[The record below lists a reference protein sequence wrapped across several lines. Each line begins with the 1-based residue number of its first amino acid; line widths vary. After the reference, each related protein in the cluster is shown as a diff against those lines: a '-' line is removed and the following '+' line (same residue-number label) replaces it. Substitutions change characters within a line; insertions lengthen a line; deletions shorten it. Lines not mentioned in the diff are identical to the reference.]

1 MHCTMKILIVC
12 FSSVSNVACIVP
24 QLFGLVRRYPE
35 HEFTVLSRNFL
46 EPLFSS
52 LPVRFEGADI
62 RKEDYGLAGAFRIY
76 RRLVNKGYDVV
87 IDMQDHWRSHIIT
100 SLLKAK
106 GSKRY
111 VISSERGAL
120 RKLVSKGAAASNPIK
135 TIFERQADVWKKVG
149 LQTDDSFVMLPP
161 ASEDKRK
168 LVHDMYGEKRGA
180 WIGIAPLSSSKG
192 KELPFKKMKSII
204 SHFDAKPDTTI
215 FLFGAGE
222 FEKEMLSDWQSMYN
236 NVHAVY
242 TRLKLDEELALMG
255 ELDVML
261 SLDSAN
267 VHLAS
272 LAGIPVVSVWG
283 QTHPYGGFAGWKQSA
298 DNCIGVDMPCRPCSV
313 RGDKECRFG
322 DFRCLERIDTAVVI
336 ARIEEIIGKGEVGH
350 NMPDA
355 V

>member
-1 MHCTMKILIVC
+1 MKILIVC

-87 IDMQDHWRSHIIT
+87 IDMQGHWRSHIIT

-149 LQTDDSFVMLPP
+149 LQTDDSFVMSAAGNPSAHPARSRPHRLRAPAPSLRAAAPP
-161 ASEDKRK
+161 T
-168 LVHDMYGEKRGA
+168 
-180 WIGIAPLSSSKG
+180 APRTPPSSSASC
-192 KELPFKKMKSII
+192 E
-204 SHFDAKPDTTI
+204 A
-215 FLFGAGE
+215 A
-222 FEKEMLSDWQSMYN
+222 
-236 NVHAVY
+236 
-242 TRLKLDEELALMG
+242 RLA
-255 ELDVML
+255 
-261 SLDSAN
+261 
-267 VHLAS
+267 
-272 LAGIPVVSVWG
+272 
-283 QTHPYGGFAGWKQSA
+283 
-298 DNCIGVDMPCRPCSV
+298 
-313 RGDKECRFG
+313 
-322 DFRCLERIDTAVVI
+322 
-336 ARIEEIIGKGEVGH
+336 
-350 NMPDA
+350 
-355 V
+355 

>member
-1 MHCTMKILIVC
+1 MKILIVC

-87 IDMQDHWRSHIIT
+87 IDMQGHWRSHIIT

-283 QTHPYGGFAGWKQSA
+283 ATHPYAGFMGWGQHP
-298 DNCIGVDMPCRPCSV
+298 DNAVQTDLPCRPCSIYGNKPCL
-313 RGDKECRFG
+313 RGD
-322 DFRCLERIDTAVVI
+322 CLCMKNIPP
-336 ARIEEIIGKGEVGH
+336 EEIVERAEIVMKKRH
-350 NMPDA
+350 S
-355 V
+355 